1 MASSDYDSTYDSTY
15 ETNHSDSSD
24 FAQNDEEGGKKS
36 AEGRDYLAGGIVLHP
51 LLPSSEVGRDPLRSS
66 FLLPPFLCSCLTF
79 VSLHLIHRWQD
90 TPTPTPEPVEI
101 PDLEPLMDQ
110 LNSWNFPI
118 FSLVEKTHGETGSIL
133 SQVGQRRREC
143 PASSSFDLYILSG
156 LLKREVLLVF
166 QVSYRLFEDTG
177 LFEAFRIPLPEFMNY
192 FRALENGYRVIP
204 CKCEL
209 FLLFVYYNSY
219 AWPFCI
225 SVIGHKI
232 EANFSHEIGQGRT
245 GVPATS
251 GHHSCFCHRRLA
263 ETSSFPHN

>member
-24 FAQNDEEGGKKS
+24 FAQNEEEGEGGKKS

-51 LLPSSEVGRDPLRSS
+51 LLPSPEVGRAPLRRPS
-66 FLLPPFLCSCLTF
+66 LNGVPYHLPPSLSHPLTPVF
-79 VSLHLIHRWQD
+79 LHLMRWQEK
-90 TPTPTPEPVEI
+90 PTPAPEPVEM

-118 FSLVEKTHGETGSIL
+118 FSLVEKTQGETGSIL
-133 SQVGQRRREC
+133 SQVGPPARGNVQRLAVLINLFLEVVCR
-143 PASSSFDLYILSG
+143 DVNIL
-156 LLKREVLLVF
+156 LMF

-204 CKCEL
+204 CKCERFIIYL
-209 FLLFVYYNSY
+209 LRLLCVVFLRY
-219 AWPFCI
+219 
-225 SVIGHKI
+225 
-232 EANFSHEIGQGRT
+232 R
-245 GVPATS
+245 
-251 GHHSCFCHRRLA
+251 HRPQDGSKLL
-263 ETSSFPHN
+263 